1 MTKTLL
7 SSGLIAG
14 AVAGLVM
21 ALLQFWLIQPLIVQ
35 AERYETGELVLQ
47 VTDAAPS
54 KTTVIAAEEPAT
66 VGNAHPDMV
75 AGNSLDVSRNFQTM
89 LFLVLTWG
97 GFGLLA
103 SAAGAALPAVGR
115 TQHVSW
121 PGIAL
126 IGFAAFC
133 LAPALGLPPELPGMP
148 AADLE
153 ARQVW
158 WISTAIATCTGA
170 GLIVLWHKPPALL
183 AALVIGLLPHV
194 VGAPTIGENLAAVVP
209 PELSALFSARV
220 IGTNLVGWIVLGMTL
235 ARMSGLSAVRENL
248 PGRHA
253 DAARPDLD
261 RPGRT

>member
-66 VGNAHPDMV
+66 VGNEHPDMV

-103 SAAGAALPAVGR
+103 SAAVAALPAVGR

-126 IGFAAFC
+126 IGFALHLH
-133 LAPALGLPPELPGMP
+133 LAYLRNFPACRRLTLKHVRSGGFRLPSPR
-148 AADLE
+148 AQ
-153 ARQVW
+153 AR
-158 WISTAIATCTGA
+158 A
-170 GLIVLWHKPPALL
+170 
-183 AALVIGLLPHV
+183 
-194 VGAPTIGENLAAVVP
+194 
-209 PELSALFSARV
+209 
-220 IGTNLVGWIVLGMTL
+220 
-235 ARMSGLSAVRENL
+235 
-248 PGRHA
+248 
-253 DAARPDLD
+253 
-261 RPGRT
+261 

>member
-1 MTKTLL
+1 
-7 SSGLIAG
+7 
-14 AVAGLVM
+14 M
-21 ALLQFWLIQPLIVQ
+21 ALLQLWLIQPLIVQ
-35 AERYETGELVLQ
+35 AERYETGELVLK
-47 VTDAAPS
+47 VTDASPS
-54 KTTVIAAEEPAT
+54 ETTVIAAEEPAT
-66 VGNAHPDMV
+66 VGNAHPDMG
-75 AGNSLDVSRNFQTM
+75 AGNELDWSRNLQTA

-103 SAAGAALPAVGR
+103 SAAVAALSAVGR

-126 IGFAAFC
+126 TGFVAFC
-133 LAPALGLPPELPGMP
+133 LAPAFGLPPELPGMP

-158 WISTAIATCTGA
+158 WISTAIATCAGA
-170 GLIVLWHKPPALL
+170 GLIVLWHKPPAFL

-194 VGAPTIGENLAAVVP
+194 VGAPIVDEHLAAVVP

-220 IGTNLVGWIVLGMTL
+220 IGTNLVGWIVLGMIL
-235 ARMSGLSAVRENL
+235 ARMSGLSAVREDL

-253 DAARPDLD
+253 NKTRPDLD

>member
-21 ALLQFWLIQPLIVQ
+21 AVLQFWLVQALIVQ
-35 AERYETGELVLQ
+35 AERYETGELVLH
-47 VTDAAPS
+47 VTDALS
-54 KTTVIAAEEPAT
+54 RTTVIAAEEPAT
-66 VGNAHPDMV
+66 VGNAHPDMG

-103 SAAGAALPAVGR
+103 SAAVAALPAVGR
-115 TQHVSW
+115 TQHLSW

-126 IGFAAFC
+126 IGFASFC

-158 WISTAIATCTGA
+158 WISTAIATCAGA
-170 GLIVLWHKPPALL
+170 GLILLWHKPPALL

-194 VGAPTIGENLAAVVP
+194 VGAPILDEQLTAVVP
-209 PELSALFSARV
+209 PELSSLFSARV
-220 IGTNLVGWIVLGMTL
+220 IGTNLVGWIVLGMIL

-253 DAARPDLD
+253 DTARPDLD

>member
-103 SAAGAALPAVGR
+103 SAAVAALPAVGR

-158 WISTAIATCTGA
+158 WISTAIATCAGA
-170 GLIVLWHKPPALL
+170 GLIVLWQKPPVLL

-194 VGAPTIGENLAAVVP
+194 VGAPIMDENLAAVVP

-220 IGTNLVGWIVLGMTL
+220 IGTNLVGWIVLGMIL

-253 DAARPDLD
+253 DTARPDLD

>member
-21 ALLQFWLIQPLIVQ
+21 ALLQFWLVQPLIVQ

-47 VTDAAPS
+47 VTDAPS

-66 VGNAHPDMV
+66 VGSAHPDMG

-103 SAAGAALPAVGR
+103 SAAVAALAAVGQ

-126 IGFAAFC
+126 IGFTAFC

-158 WISTAIATCTGA
+158 WISTAIATCAGA
-170 GLIVLWHKPPALL
+170 GVIILWRKPPALL

-194 VGAPTIGENLAAVVP
+194 VGAPILDEQLTAVVP
-209 PELSALFSARV
+209 PELSSLFSARV
-220 IGTNLVGWIVLGMTL
+220 IGTNLVGWIVLGMIL
-235 ARMSGLSAVRENL
+235 ARMSGLSEVRENL

-253 DAARPDLD
+253 DTARPDLD
-261 RPGRT
+261 RLGRT

>member
-1 MTKTLL
+1 MNKTLL

-35 AERYETGELVLQ
+35 AERYETGELVLKF
-47 VTDAAPS
+47 TEASPS
-54 KTTVIAAEEPAT
+54 ETTVIAAEEPAA
-66 VGNAHPDMV
+66 VGNAHPDMD
-75 AGNSLDVSRNFQTM
+75 AGNGFDVGRNLQTV

-103 SAAGAALPAVGR
+103 SAAVAALSAFER
-115 TQHVSW
+115 TDQVSW
-121 PGIAL
+121 SGIAL
-126 IGFAAFC
+126 TGFAAFC
-133 LAPALGLPPELPGMP
+133 LAPALGLPPELPGMQ

-158 WISTAIATCTGA
+158 WISTAIATSAGA
-170 GLIVLWHKPPALL
+170 GLIVLWRKPQAFL
-183 AALVIGLLPHV
+183 AALVIGLSPHV
-194 VGAPTIGENLAAVVP
+194 VGAPVLDEHLTAVAP

-220 IGTNLVGWIVLGMTL
+220 IGTNLVGWIVLGMIL
-235 ARMSGLSAVRENL
+235 ARMSGLSAVPENL

-253 DAARPDLD
+253 NTGRPGLD
-261 RPGRT
+261 RPGKT

>member
-1 MTKTLL
+1 M
-7 SSGLIAG
+7 G
-14 AVAGLVM
+14 
-21 ALLQFWLIQPLIVQ
+21 
-35 AERYETGELVLQ
+35 
-47 VTDAAPS
+47 
-54 KTTVIAAEEPAT
+54 
-66 VGNAHPDMV
+66 
-75 AGNSLDVSRNFQTM
+75 AGNSLDVSRNFQTT
-89 LFLVLTWG
+89 LFLVLTWS

-103 SAAGAALPAVGR
+103 SAAVAALPAVGR

-158 WISTAIATCTGA
+158 WISTAIATCAGA
-170 GLIVLWHKPPALL
+170 GLIVLWHKPPAFF

-194 VGAPTIGENLAAVVP
+194 AGAPILDEHLAAVVP
-209 PELSALFSARV
+209 PELSALFSARA
-220 IGTNLVGWIVLGMTL
+220 IGTNLVGWIVLGMIL
-235 ARMSGLSAVRENL
+235 ARMSGLAAVRENL

-253 DAARPDLD
+253 DTARPDLD

>member
-21 ALLQFWLIQPLIVQ
+21 ALLQFWLVQPLIVQ

-47 VTDAAPS
+47 VTDASPS
-54 KTTVIAAEEPAT
+54 GTTIFAAEEPAT
-66 VGNAHPDMV
+66 IGNAHPDMG
-75 AGNSLDVSRNFQTM
+75 ADNILDLSRNFQTI

-103 SAAGAALPAVGR
+103 SAAVAALSAVAR

-121 PGIAL
+121 PGITL

-133 LAPALGLPPELPGMP
+133 LAPALGLPLELPGMP

-153 ARQVW
+153 AVDFDCHR
-158 WISTAIATCTGA
+158 
-170 GLIVLWHKPPALL
+170 
-183 AALVIGLLPHV
+183 HV
-194 VGAPTIGENLAAVVP
+194 HRRG
-209 PELSALFSARV
+209 
-220 IGTNLVGWIVLGMTL
+220 
-235 ARMSGLSAVRENL
+235 
-248 PGRHA
+248 
-253 DAARPDLD
+253 LD
-261 RPGRT
+261 RSVA

>member
-35 AERYETGELVLQ
+35 AERYETGELVLK
-47 VTDAAPS
+47 VTHAAPS
-54 KTTVIAAEEPAT
+54 ETTAIAAEEPAT
-66 VGNAHPDMV
+66 VGNTHPDMG

-103 SAAGAALPAVGR
+103 SAAVAALSAVDR
-115 TQHVSW
+115 MEHVSW
-121 PGIAL
+121 SAIAL
-126 IGFAAFC
+126 TGFAAFC
-133 LAPALGLPPELPGMP
+133 LAPALGLPPELPGMQ
-148 AADLE
+148 AAELE
-153 ARQVW
+153 ARQFW
-158 WISTAIATCTGA
+158 WISTAIAICAGA
-170 GLIVLWHKPPALL
+170 GLIVVWRNPRALL
-183 AALVIGLLPHV
+183 AALVIGLLPFI
-194 VGAPTIGENLAAVVP
+194 IGLPSLDEDLAAVVP

-220 IGTNLVGWIVLGMTL
+220 IGTNLVGWIVLGLIL

-248 PGRHA
+248 PGQHA
-253 DAARPDLD
+253 NTARPDLD

>member
-1 MTKTLL
+1 MTKSLL

-47 VTDAAPS
+47 VTDAATS
-54 KTTVIAAEEPAT
+54 ETTVIAGEEPAT
-66 VGNAHPDMV
+66 VGNAHPDTG

-89 LFLVLTWG
+89 LFLVFTWG

-103 SAAGAALPAVGR
+103 SAAVAALSAVGR

-126 IGFAAFC
+126 IGFTAFC

-148 AADLE
+148 AAELE

-158 WISTAIATCTGA
+158 WLSTAIATCAGA

-194 VGAPTIGENLAAVVP
+194 VGAPMLDEHLTAVVP
-209 PELSALFSARV
+209 PKLSALFSARV
-220 IGTNLVGWIVLGMTL
+220 IGTNLVGWIVLGMIL
-235 ARMSGLSAVRENL
+235 ARMSGLLAVRENL

-253 DAARPDLD
+253 GTARPKLD

>member
-21 ALLQFWLIQPLIVQ
+21 ALLQFWLVQPLIVQ

-47 VTDAAPS
+47 VTDAPS

-66 VGNAHPDMV
+66 VGNAHPDMG
-75 AGNSLDVSRNFQTM
+75 AANSLDVSRNFQTM

-103 SAAGAALPAVGR
+103 SAAVAAVSAVGR

-126 IGFAAFC
+126 IGFTAFC

-158 WISTAIATCTGA
+158 WISTAIATCAGA
-170 GLIVLWHKPPALL
+170 GLILLWHKPRALL

-194 VGAPTIGENLAAVVP
+194 VGAPILDEHLTAVVP
-209 PELSALFSARV
+209 PELSSLFSARV
-220 IGTNLVGWIVLGMTL
+220 IGTNLVGWIVLGMIL
-235 ARMSGLSAVRENL
+235 ARMSGLSAVCENL

-253 DAARPDLD
+253 GTARPDLD